1 MHSPFKRS
9 RLSRLEV
16 EPTQGGVLARLT
28 DCELLDEDSTPGI
41 KDQLFRL
48 AEGMGPSVMLL
59 DLGEVRFVSSTA
71 LGMIVSLHKVLK
83 SQGGRLTL
91 CDVNEHLLELFEVT
105 QLTRLLDIR
114 QKNSP
119 PTTE

>member
-1 MHSPFKRS
+1 
-9 RLSRLEV
+9 
-16 EPTQGGVLARLT
+16 
-28 DCELLDEDSTPGI
+28 
-41 KDQLFRL
+41 
-48 AEGMGPSVMLL
+48 MGPSVMLL